1 MFENFNKKI
10 KILAEVIAIAGCVLS
25 FLSSISVYINVNTLC
40 TKLYALFYALFIL
53 GLGILAS
60 LVSSFTLYG
69 FGELVSSI
77 SEIRNRIRLNQMISD
92 SNERNDSDQNDRK
105 NSNQLNNDKT
115 ADNVND
121 GSNN

>member
-25 FLSSISVYINVNTLC
+25 FLYLISIYINVNNTLK
-40 TKLYALFYALFIL
+40 TKFDALFYSGF
-53 GLGILAS
+53 GILAS

-77 SEIRNRIRLNQMISD
+77 SEIRNRIRLNQMVSD

>member
-25 FLSSISVYINVNTLC
+25 FLYSTSVYINVNTLC
-40 TKLYALFYALFIL
+40 TKLYALFIL

-77 SEIRNRIRLNQMISD
+77 SEIRNRIRLNQMVSD